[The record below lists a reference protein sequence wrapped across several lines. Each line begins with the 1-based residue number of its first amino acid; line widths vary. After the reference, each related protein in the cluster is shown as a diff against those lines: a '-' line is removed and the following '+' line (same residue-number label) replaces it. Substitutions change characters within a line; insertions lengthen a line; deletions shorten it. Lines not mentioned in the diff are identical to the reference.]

1 MRFSIIIQYHV
12 HMRDKFNVNN
22 NYILTICIGSE
33 VLDYNTISCT
43 HMERSI

>member
-12 HMRDKFNVNN
+12 YMKDQLNVNN
-22 NYILTICIGSE
+22 SYILTSYIGSE

-43 HMERSI
+43 HER